1 MSNHNNHSHGH
12 DHRHTSTNTFT
23 HKEKL
28 QASVSLHEMFRDF
41 DINGDGAI
49 TSDEIRQIVG
59 NELTRE
65 EIDSLIHAV
74 NKKKDGKVLFS
85 EFILMMSL

>member
-12 DHRHTSTNTFT
+12 DHRHTSSNAFTN
-23 HKEKL
+23 KEKL

-41 DINGDGAI
+41 DTNGDGAI
-49 TSDEIRQIVG
+49 TSDEIRQIG
-59 NELTRE
+59 NELTQE

-74 NKKKDGKVLFS
+74 NKKRDGKVLYA
-85 EFILMMSL
+85 EFIKMMSL